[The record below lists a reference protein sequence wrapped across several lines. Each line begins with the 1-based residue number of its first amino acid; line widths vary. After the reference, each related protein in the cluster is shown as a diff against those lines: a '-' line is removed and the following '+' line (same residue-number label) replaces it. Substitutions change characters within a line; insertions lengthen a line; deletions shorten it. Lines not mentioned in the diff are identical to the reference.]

1 MNASE
6 IMVGKVITLNSEE
19 TVAKALRMMH
29 ENDIYQIP
37 IVDDN
42 RKYLGMVYAKE
53 FLGINAMPGSKLKS
67 FFCEDANSK
76 SE

>member
-6 IMVGKVITLNSEE
+6 IMVGKVITDSEE

-42 RKYLGMVYAKE
+42 RKYLGMV
-53 FLGINAMPGSKLKS
+53 
-67 FFCEDANSK
+67 C
-76 SE
+76 

>member
-19 TVAKALRMMH
+19 TVTKALRMMH

-42 RKYLGMVYAKE
+42 RKYLGVVYAR
-53 FLGINAMPGSKLKS
+53 N
-67 FFCEDANSK
+67 FCG
-76 SE
+76 

>member
-6 IMVGKVITLNSEE
+6 IMVDKVMSLNSEE

-29 ENDIYQIP
+29 ENNINQIP

-42 RKYLGMVYAKE
+42 GKYLGMIYARN
-53 FLGINAMPGSKLKS
+53 FLA
-67 FFCEDANSK
+67 
-76 SE
+76 